1 MLSRTTNI
9 LLALA
14 LALALGSTWRLDD
27 DPEGL
32 QIVADEDASLTAIHA
47 AARGPR

>member
-27 DPEGL
+27 DPEAL
-32 QIVADEDASLTAIHA
+32 QATADAVAALE
-47 AARGPR
+47 GKQP